1 MKIKL
6 KNGSEIKTINE
17 NKNVRG
23 ERSKLL
29 SFYCDFCNKYHI
41 DYPIKDTVIIR
52 KKNMMVCKES
62 AEEINAE
69 EE

>member
-17 NKNVRG
+17 NKNVKG

-41 DYPIKDTVIIR
+41 DYPIEDIIVAREKDVSI
-52 KKNMMVCKES
+52 MVCQKVKMQ
-62 AEEINAE
+62 NRN
-69 EE
+69 